1 MLPGPPT
8 KIGTDFPF
16 LTLNSLEALCDG
28 GCVTYALWCFRVLV
42 ATAQLW
48 ERRAEQV
55 GSVEVSVPLSLQ
67 FV

>member
-16 LTLNSLEALCDG
+16 LIPNSLEALCDG
-28 GCVTYALWCFRVLV
+28 DCVTYALWCFRVLV

-48 ERRAEQV
+48 ERSAEQV
-55 GSVEVSVPLSLQ
+55 GSTEVSTPLSLQ